1 MSYYRLRGNPERY
14 DGKKVKVE
22 VVFEATEDAAVSV
35 NQETLKFGGMQVEY
49 EVNGELIEY
58 DHMGIRAKLAEEYK
72 QYSEPGSQMIWGMLI
87 PGGKIHVNLTCMY
100 YMYYEVWK
108 DYQFIGYGGNTS
120 VYALMG
126 LEIHEK
132 DRGKLIQLL
141 EEFEKE
147 IKQ

>member
-1 MSYYRLRGNPERY
+1 
-14 DGKKVKVE
+14 
-22 VVFEATEDAAVSV
+22 
-35 NQETLKFGGMQVEY
+35 
-49 EVNGELIEY
+49 
-58 DHMGIRAKLAEEYK
+58 
-72 QYSEPGSQMIWGMLI
+72 
-87 PGGKIHVNLTCMY
+87 MY
-100 YMYYEVWK
+100 YTYYDVWK

-141 EEFEKE
+141 EKFEKE

>member
-1 MSYYRLRGNPERY
+1 
-14 DGKKVKVE
+14 
-22 VVFEATEDAAVSV
+22 
-35 NQETLKFGGMQVEY
+35 MQVEY

-72 QYSEPGSQMIWGMLI
+72 QYSETGSQMIWGMLI

-120 VYALMG
+120 AYALMG

-141 EEFEKE
+141 EEYEKE